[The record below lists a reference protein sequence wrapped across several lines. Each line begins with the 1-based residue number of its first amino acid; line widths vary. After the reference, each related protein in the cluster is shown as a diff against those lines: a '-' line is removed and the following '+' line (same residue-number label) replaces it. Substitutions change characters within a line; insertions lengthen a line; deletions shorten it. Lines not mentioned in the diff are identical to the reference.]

1 MLSFSALN
9 LSAIML
15 SQSMFAISCLS
26 AMVASVGT
34 PNRSNQ
40 MFTYAQSQ
48 RLTELEGLID
58 DNVQLDSQDWAEY
71 TELLIQEEQAFMGSE
86 TEQH

>member
-1 MLSFSALN
+1 
-9 LSAIML
+9 
-15 SQSMFAISCLS
+15 
-26 AMVASVGT
+26 
-34 PNRSNQ
+34 